1 MCWNMVNMLEYG
13 DDGEDLTQ
21 SQVSP
26 EVSFPKRFPRCSP
39 RCSQSQPGVNDD
51 DLNFNEN

>member
-13 DDGEDLTQ
+13 DNGEDLTQ

-26 EVSFPKRFPRCSP
+26 EVSFPKQFPRCSP